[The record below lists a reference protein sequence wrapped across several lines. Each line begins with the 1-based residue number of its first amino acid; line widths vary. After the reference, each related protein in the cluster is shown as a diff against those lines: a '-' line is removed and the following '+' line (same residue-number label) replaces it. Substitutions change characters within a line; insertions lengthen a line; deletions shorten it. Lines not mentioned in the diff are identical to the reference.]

1 MQVLAPLAQDD
12 ATAADTSWAGGWD
25 HVNCCLY
32 HARNWYSAHDHVL
45 RALGGRWRAF
55 VKTLVTPPPSRWYSR
70 VPRGSRSPQH
80 PRGAAEFAII
90 STQNCLISTPPRF
103 VIPGTL
109 MHRMDDVFYL
119 FLQKQKIALS
129 HIPVGYFVGMACA
142 QAVALHGATTT
153 ACRHVAA
160 NMVYDEYNNDERHV
174 DGIAKIG

>member
-1 MQVLAPLAQDD
+1 MGGRLGPRKLLPLSCTELVQR
-12 ATAADTSWAGGWD
+12 S
-25 HVNCCLY
+25 
-32 HARNWYSAHDHVL
+32 HVL

-129 HIPVGYFVGMACA
+129 HTRWVLYWDGMCSGCCFTWRYHHC
-142 QAVALHGATTT
+142 VSPRRCKHGLRRVQQRRAPRG
-153 ACRHVAA
+153 RHRQDRV
-160 NMVYDEYNNDERHV
+160 VLL
-174 DGIAKIG
+174 